1 MARSTASARALPE
14 PQSQPQP
21 HGIGSELALLR
32 LTTVALEVTGTS
44 AGTREHEDAR
54 SELGELCRKTMN
66 LSRRLDRG
74 GADELFYDVC
84 FLVRVRIAEE
94 RRMLAVE
101 SCGSER
107 TQTRLRRTRA
117 ELHRALAQLSDAF
130 ASATWTPVRIP
141 RRSELSPKTS
151 PDDPVYDLV
160 AVLLSALRADA
171 DDAAWV
177 LSVAE
182 VELSLVESHPSFASL
197 PARVA
202 ETVSTLRVAI
212 TAWDRGARPPALG
225 RILLARVHALCE
237 MLAD

>member
-1 MARSTASARALPE
+1 MRRSTASARALPE
-14 PQSQPQP
+14 PQPQSD
-21 HGIGSELALLR
+21 GIGPELALLR
-32 LTTVALEVTGTS
+32 LATAALDVSGNTTGS
-44 AGTREHEDAR
+44 RKHEDAR
-54 SELGELCRKTMN
+54 VELGELCRKTMN
-66 LSRRLDRG
+66 LSRRLDRA

-94 RRMLAVE
+94 RRILAVE
-101 SCGSER
+101 SCGGER

-141 RRSELSPKTS
+141 RRSEINPKAT
-151 PDDPVYDLV
+151 PDDPVYDLA

-171 DDAAWV
+171 DDSAWV
-177 LSVAE
+177 LCVAE
-182 VELSLVESHPSFASL
+182 VELALVESHPGFASL

-202 ETVSTLRVAI
+202 EAVSTLRLAI
-212 TAWDRGARPPALG
+212 TSWERGARPPALG
-225 RILLARVHALCE
+225 RILLARVQALCE